1 MKKMMGTGLAALC
14 AMTAAAQAQCD
25 LPAPSWEAGNWEV
38 FRTPDNYYY
47 ASSPEYPGL
56 RVRLDLDAPVTPR
69 VLDFATPPRY
79 DGRVGVVQY
88 FSGDPGTSYLVTI
101 VRNAVVDLQTGET
114 LGTPVYS
121 EDCEPAEWRWY
132 DNRVVI
138 DTSYG
143 TDVIDLP

>member
-1 MKKMMGTGLAALC
+1 MTVLPVMAGLV
-14 AMTAAAQAQCD
+14 AAAGAAWAQCD

-38 FRTPDNYYY
+38 FQTPDYDYY

-79 DGRVGVVQY
+79 GGRVGVLQY

-101 VRNAVVDLQTGET
+101 VRNAVVDLRTGET
-114 LGTPVYS
+114 LGMPVYS
-121 EDCEPAEWRWY
+121 EDCEPADWQWY
-132 DNRVVI
+132 DDRVVVEM
-138 DTSYG
+138 SYG
-143 TDVIDLP
+143 TDVIELS